1 MNKDVKRYL
10 RENRIR
16 IPLSSEM
23 TKYYLSIGEKCLIK
37 IRGDYYI
44 VKLSNIAPAMPSV
57 SCCKRY
63 DIRYIIKNMYYLH
76 NRVYIGPWILNTLY
90 VSLDTVIYDI

>member
-1 MNKDVKRYL
+1 MNKDVKKYL

-16 IPLSSEM
+16 IPLSTKM
-23 TKYYLSIGEKCLIK
+23 AKYYLFIGEKCLIK

-44 VKLSNIAPAMPSV
+44 VDLSNTAPAMLSV

-63 DIRYIIKNMYYLH
+63 DIKYIIKK
-76 NRVYIGPWILNTLY
+76 Y
-90 VSLDTVIYDI
+90 VLFT

>member
-1 MNKDVKRYL
+1 MNKDVKKYL

-16 IPLSSEM
+16 IPLSTKM
-23 TKYYLSIGEKCLIK
+23 AKYYLSIGEKCLIK

-44 VKLSNIAPAMPSV
+44 VKLSNIVPAMPSV

-76 NRVYIGPWILNTLY
+76 NRVYIGPWSLTTLY
-90 VSLDTVIYDI
+90 VPLDTIIYDI

>member
-44 VKLSNIAPAMPSV
+44 VELSNIAPALFSV

-63 DIRYIIKNMYYLH
+63 DIKYIIKNMYYLH
-76 NRVYIGPWILNTLY
+76 NRVCIGPWDLATFC
-90 VSLDTVIYDI
+90 VSSIAIIYDI